1 MPVRF
6 RLARRIPG
14 PRAVL
19 LALVWATFPA
29 PADLRAQ
36 AEEETSLWQFALREA
51 DWGAVE
57 RLQDEVRNYRE
68 AGAIGAY
75 ELLIRADGG
84 RLDAAV
90 AAEIVDAGKLA
101 ELRGLAGARLAGR
114 GGIEPPETRPRRPSR
129 DPGPAEQPAGAPLR
143 LDRRF
148 PLDAP
153 PDDL

>member
-1 MPVRF
+1 MPLRF
-6 RLARRIPG
+6 RLDRRIPG

-19 LALVWATFPA
+19 LALVWAILPA

-36 AEEETSLWQFALREA
+36 AEEEISLWQFALREA

-57 RLQDEVRNYRE
+57 RLQDEIRDYQA

-90 AAEIVDAGKLA
+90 AAEIVDAKKLA
-101 ELRGLAGARLAGR
+101 ELRGLERPEPGSAGPYADDERLEGVL
-114 GGIEPPETRPRRPSR
+114 S
-129 DPGPAEQPAGAPLR
+129 R

-148 PLDAP
+148 PLDAS